1 MKNRKNYLSCLLMT
15 LLFVCMIQ
23 VYTVNAAVSPS
34 LSASADKASVSAGDD
49 VLISINLSGNP
60 SISTFGASLSYD
72 SNILSYDSVSWNS
85 SFSES
90 DMKLASDIDG
100 EVNLSVVCDSSYG
113 EDGTIVTVRFQAV
126 SDSSSIPVILSL
138 RDMADADLNAVSD
151 CAVSS
156 QVHVPETEGS
166 TNQGTDK
173 EDGTPDLSAPETG
186 TAAGGRVQQTST
198 QNTQSV
204 QVSDTKSTK
213 PDQSYKTGAGLGND
227 IFLILAAACG
237 IIAFVLAAKKYGEE
251 KK

>member
-1 MKNRKNYLSCLLMT
+1 MAAAVAKRRRKETDMKNRKNYLSCLLMT

-138 RDMADADLNAVSD
+138 RDMADADL
-151 CAVSS
+151 
-156 QVHVPETEGS
+156 QHP
-166 TNQGTDK
+166 
-173 EDGTPDLSAPETG
+173 LSF
-186 TAAGGRVQQTST
+186 
-198 QNTQSV
+198 
-204 QVSDTKSTK
+204 
-213 PDQSYKTGAGLGND
+213 Y
-227 IFLILAAACG
+227 FL
-237 IIAFVLAAKKYGEE
+237 
-251 KK
+251 